1 MTVKL
6 LLIVLETVCLLY
18 PAVRITHISNCILSS
33 LTLLG
38 NTKWKYNFVLIHII
52 HNSDSIYI
60 VFLSIICDVPTSNIR
75 SKSLI
80 LVLLILVNKGSQKR
94 PKIYNKFWDF
104 KLPIF
109 IRARP
114 MRQAFCLR
122 VLFSRPRTRSR
133 RCNSPEVFMFQTMKL
148 SERF

>member
-18 PAVRITHISNCILSS
+18 PDVRITHNYKQLHLIFINIAR
-33 LTLLG
+33 
-38 NTKWKYNFVLIHII
+38 KYNFVLTHII